1 MDGKRRKQM
10 FLLCI
15 QTYLAVTGNHVKKA
29 LGIVDLLK
37 NCEALS
43 SLSLVVWFFEVISS
57 EQEPVQMEAPS

>member
-10 FLLCI
+10 FLLGI
-15 QTYLAVTGNHVKKA
+15 QTYLTVTGNHVKKA

-37 NCEALS
+37 NCEALT

-57 EQEPVQMEAPS
+57 EQEPVQKET